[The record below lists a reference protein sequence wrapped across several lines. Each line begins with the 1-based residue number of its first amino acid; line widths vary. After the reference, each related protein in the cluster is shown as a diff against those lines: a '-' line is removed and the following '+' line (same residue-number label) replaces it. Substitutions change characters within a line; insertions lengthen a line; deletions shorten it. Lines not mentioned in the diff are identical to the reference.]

1 MAIEDVDIFTEEET
15 VVNPST
21 AGQELEKLD
30 YGVSNVVTDFTKNYA
45 QTLRENKKEAAEY
58 VGDVAADTV
67 TGEIIGHLKK
77 KYKPRFEWK
86 KFRSFLQENFGK
98 GGKYGYGAKGQY
110 GNKALEKGAKTL
122 FDFAVGGKLR
132 VGTRIA
138 RQALQWAAP
147 YGEDAVQY
155 VQDMIDASMSDK
167 SKAIKIGKEAEK
179 NGYGKITGGKKGSPT
194 WYPIKYLKKDK
205 YNKWTLKDEFK
216 RGRPIVEIKFDDDGV
231 PISHT
236 ETLASE
242 RTDQKGRFAYRD
254 KDGTLLHYTKKL
266 YAPGDAPG
274 LGGATSVK
282 NLEVAKAKK
291 GEIRDQRIKE
301 ENSIIKK
308 FYADNPQLVGKA
320 NMEVISSLQEL
331 FGPYT
336 SGSAAGTTPSAFYLR
351 ERVAELGFYEPTGA
365 PKTDEFK
372 KKIKDYL
379 SENDNYKT
387 KTNPTIVA
395 DLNLQNQ
402 VDPSTVGYWRR
413 DWKLEKIPDLKK
425 GKNLSKSAKDFTSIL
440 KSELK
445 QYDIALTPG
454 LQASFEQ
461 SFKDYITNAFPNRT
475 GRHGKGFTQ
484 NEITEGFI
492 FFKDILKEG
501 GMEDFKQYASY
512 FESNQD
518 YNEQVMEKVNAQR
531 AKEGK
536 RPLNQRDGKIPI
548 YAGDTRTLNDILL
561 TMGHA
566 RWDTEEGQM
575 GGFDFSKMEPETIK
589 KNFLALKLGK
599 KFKKLI
605 INEDK
610 NGDIIYTP
618 EEQRNGIEEVM
629 NTLIEEDIRQE
640 IILPNGDTFVVGR
653 DHPNSFFK
661 ELPFLKKGGLV
672 KLAAGGPVP
681 EDPEPIEETEEV
693 SFVDKMKN
701 VLFPSS
707 FEYPYKVS
715 NEPLERGFI
724 EDIENTTPEQRI
736 KIYKNIRLQPLED
749 AIKEFK
755 DKNRTSVTNE
765 NLSEEA
771 RQYLFSKKTVDDQE
785 TLFRSRV
792 NAASMCQPTPDDP
805 WCRAVFPGG
814 VPDIL
819 DLAEEFD
826 TFKATDI
833 NYKTMTERAR
843 GEGLYEETTKKA
855 KQEILANQIKN
866 TPAHVA
872 DLMLDFYQILSP
884 PALVSGEM
892 MHLDEIKKGQ
902 YVEKEDIGE
911 YVAQVSPGLSEEFKD
926 ALIKT
931 YTQMYDDQ
939 GLRIV
944 PSGAAGPREPTGWE
958 RAKAY
963 GLSAA
968 SIGTLFMKPNYVSRI
983 GEVLSRKDIGKWGKT
998 LSIAPKLL
1006 GVPSK
1011 KEVIGLLKLLKDGA
1025 WGTLKAPVK
1034 IPYKGGRYLSAT
1046 IKPGTEGTFYVGNKT
1061 LPELGVSLPA
1071 SELAKRA
1078 NLTQMIKN
1086 IDIILGEMASEKSAE
1101 RQKISEKEYQSNIAN
1116 EVRNPQYTNEIKV
1129 LYEDALRTKLYDP
1142 NEILGEE
1149 EDVDVLDMLSKSTDF
1164 ENLPDWVVRYARDMA
1179 DDYIDINKLKKSTIG
1194 DTLFYDMFNKKKMA
1208 VGGDPNDAGMFTDP
1222 LRMGDDDTVDIDEY
1236 IQGGP
1241 YLGIDELDIFE
1252 ESKKQVPTIP
1262 NQQDSIFDDEAS
1274 FEVAGSIFGSAP
1286 GWAVAGVN
1294 KVDNLFRAG
1303 KTGQRIAQADKIA
1316 DASKTV
1322 GEKINR
1328 FYSGLEARLID
1339 PNTPDVFNTPAD
1351 LFNFLNSKGISK
1363 LEAED
1368 YQLPQLIATLTKTNE
1383 PITKAKLLDRIK
1395 IAPIRNLETKTQGF
1409 RSEIINGD
1417 GQFVNAKFSKD
1428 YYEPG
1433 SIPDTYRNTILYI
1446 DPKNLPRDVKAY
1458 KYSDHGFFPDDEVK
1472 YVIGWSRATD
1482 RHAIIPGTSKN
1493 LPNITPKTEEL
1504 AKKITRL
1511 ERITNTSV
1519 EDMIAKS
1526 NGRLS
1531 VDQATKNLERA
1542 QKELTK
1548 VQEKLATVGRTD
1560 EAVTGDK
1567 TVRIT
1572 FADEIQSDIFQ
1583 TYRKHLE
1590 QVRDDYQKL
1599 LDKGVD
1605 VTNPTA
1611 VQAHRY
1617 NLKTE
1622 QDVLEF
1628 YNKHK
1633 DIMRPIFKTAED
1645 FAAHFTTL
1653 KESQKVFKDFA
1664 KIKPGTMTQEQLN
1677 LVRASGKER
1686 DVVLEI
1692 FSEAFTNPETL
1703 KKLFPNIPFKDRK
1716 AWGDAIV
1723 KNDLHTAAKRLFI
1736 DKDANAAEWYAI
1748 SPAELIQKRYNQS
1761 GTTATA
1767 LTQRTKDMK
1776 GIGTGEFYGGP
1787 NVTDPSGK
1795 HYTSVLEAA
1804 LKRAAQINNTE
1815 FKIIKV
1821 QVSDPKSTKR
1831 FINVVDLNGAVVKQF
1846 KVGAGDAQ
1854 DAVTKAMQKADTF
1867 ITESDIPSLYSK
1879 AVEIPSG
1886 FKTVDAYAIKLSP
1899 EMVLPT
1905 KTHFASGG
1913 YALYSPLVSMDE
1925 MIGAY

>member
-1 MAIEDVDIFTEEET
+1 MDINYVIPPALRKHTQAII
-15 VVNPST
+15 N
-21 AGQELEKLD
+21 
-30 YGVSNVVTDFTKNYA
+30 GVSFAKDALKMTDIRQVNKLFMDVVKNIQAGNIKPTISSIGKYATAATTLYMDALPGAKLAKIPAKGGVDLATLIEKKIVKKGVDVPKNTDEALIALDKKKAKLNEIRAVKKKRKLHIET
-45 QTLRENKKEAAEY
+45 KEADKMTAEQKMQ
-58 VGDVAADTV
+58 T
-67 TGEIIGHLKK
+67 
-77 KYKPRFEWK
+77 
-86 KFRSFLQENFGK
+86 
-98 GGKYGYGAKGQY
+98 YGT
-110 GNKALEKGAKTL
+110 NK
-122 FDFAVGGKLR
+122 DFV
-132 VGTRIA
+132 RIA
-138 RQALQWAAP
+138 DR
-147 YGEDAVQY
+147 
-155 VQDMIDASMSDK
+155 M
-167 SKAIKIGKEAEK
+167 
-179 NGYGKITGGKKGSPT
+179 
-194 WYPIKYLKKDK
+194 
-205 YNKWTLKDEFK
+205 
-216 RGRPIVEIKFDDDGV
+216 V
-231 PISHT
+231 PIEQT
-236 ETLASE
+236 ILT
-242 RTDQKGRFAYRD
+242 
-254 KDGTLLHYTKKL
+254 TKRH
-266 YAPGDAPG
+266 P
-274 LGGATSVK
+274 
-282 NLEVAKAKK
+282 
-291 GEIRDQRIKE
+291 I
-301 ENSIIKK
+301 
-308 FYADNPQLVGKA
+308 
-320 NMEVISSLQEL
+320 
-331 FGPYT
+331 
-336 SGSAAGTTPSAFYLR
+336 
-351 ERVAELGFYEPTGA
+351 
-365 PKTDEFK
+365 
-372 KKIKDYL
+372 
-379 SENDNYKT
+379 
-387 KTNPTIVA
+387 TN
-395 DLNLQNQ
+395 
-402 VDPSTVGYWRR
+402 
-413 DWKLEKIPDLKK
+413 KLEHNWKLKK
-425 GKNLSKSAKDFTSIL
+425 GYEL
-440 KSELK
+440 KSVANKNKAELIAPKSSSKKKEILIPQNPELTAKTDFVAKGSDTPIKHLKGLATKVTDRKGADYIRTKIVQAHSIGEGGLKLPTQYVTNKVNMIPDKFLEELK
-445 QYDIALTPG
+445 LPKIFLTDKMNKRHSFLEDGLIQNLVRKYNILGYDVIGKGKWSKPAQKVKLNKAQQQELADIERNIKAYQGKVADINSYVQFYNPVTDKLITHGKPLSEIPG
-454 LQASFEQ
+454 LVSV
-461 SFKDYITNAFPNRT
+461 IT
-475 GRHGKGFTQ
+475 K
-484 NEITEGFI
+484 
-492 FFKDILKEG
+492 
-501 GMEDFKQYASY
+501 
-512 FESNQD
+512 
-518 YNEQVMEKVNAQR
+518 
-531 AKEGK
+531 AK
-536 RPLNQRDGKIPI
+536 
-548 YAGDTRTLNDILL
+548 
-561 TMGHA
+561 
-566 RWDTEEGQM
+566 
-575 GGFDFSKMEPETIK
+575 
-589 KNFLALKLGK
+589 
-599 KFKKLI
+599 
-605 INEDK
+605 
-610 NGDIIYTP
+610 
-618 EEQRNGIEEVM
+618 
-629 NTLIEEDIRQE
+629 RQ
-640 IILPNGDTFVVGR
+640 P
-653 DHPNSFFK
+653 
-661 ELPFLKKGGLV
+661 GLF
-672 KLAAGGPVP
+672 LAAGGPVP
-681 EDPEPIEETEEV
+681 EDPKPIEETEEV

-707 FEYPYKVS
+707 FEYPYEVAS

-724 EDIENTTPEQRI
+724 EDIEKSTPEQRI

-805 WCRAVFPGG
+805 WCKAVFPRG

-1034 IPYKGGRYLSAT
+1034 IPYRGGRYLSAT
-1046 IKPGTEGTFYVGNKT
+1046 VKPGTEGTFYVGNKT

-1129 LYEDALRTKLYDP
+1129 LYEDALRTKLSDP

-1179 DDYIDINKLKKSTIG
+1179 DDYIDINKLKTSTIG
-1194 DTLFYDMFNKKKMA
+1194 DTLFYDMFNKKKMS

-1368 YQLPQLIATLTKTNE
+1368 YQLPQLIATLAKTNE

-1417 GQFVNAKFSKD
+1417 GQFVNAKFSND

-1493 LPNITPKTEEL
+1493 LPNITPQTEDL
-1504 AKKITRL
+1504 TKKITRL

-1531 VDQATKNLERA
+1531 VDQATKNLQRA
-1542 QKELTK
+1542 QKDLTK
-1548 VQEKLATVGRTD
+1548 AQEELATVGRTD
-1560 EAVTGDK
+1560 EAVTGDQ

-1605 VTNPTA
+1605 VANPTA
-1611 VQAHRY
+1611 VQAERY
-1617 NLKTE
+1617 ALKTE

-1854 DAVTKAMQKADTF
+1854 DAVTNAM
-1867 ITESDIPSLYSK
+1867 
-1879 AVEIPSG
+1879 
-1886 FKTVDAYAIKLSP
+1886 
-1899 EMVLPT
+1899 
-1905 KTHFASGG
+1905 
-1913 YALYSPLVSMDE
+1913 
-1925 MIGAY
+1925 